1 MINLYNIDYYL
12 NVILQNLLYDRS
24 MYGSQRY
31 EKEVKPESG
40 VYSGRTTDE
49 EQSRTD
55 EADSEA
61 PTQQRRT

>member
-12 NVILQNLLYDRS
+12 NVILQNFLYDRC
-24 MYGSQRY
+24 MYAKGK
-31 EKEVKPESG
+31 KESEYSESG

-49 EQSRTD
+49 EQSRTN

-61 PTQQRRT
+61 PTQQWRT